1 MGIDPNEHMISVN
14 SLDNFKVEKI
24 EEPEPRDSI
33 GIATADLGD
42 PTKYEEI

>member
-1 MGIDPNEHMISVN
+1 MLSDKSIDT
-14 SLDNFKVEKI
+14 FKVEKI
-24 EEPEPRDSI
+24 VEPEPRDSI